1 MTTVYLSIGSNI
13 EREAHIRAGVD
24 ALERQ
29 FGNITLSSVYESD
42 AVGFD
47 GQPFLNLIAAFE
59 TNLPATQVD
68 LILDGIEKENGRT
81 SEQKKFNP
89 RTLDLDLVLYGNFIS
104 QDPDLEIPRGE
115 ITRYAFVLEPLAEIA
130 GSLQHPILNKTYNQ
144 LWQGFDKST
153 VVQKRIDFT
162 WG

>member
-24 ALERQ
+24 ALKGL

-68 LILDGIEKENGRT
+68 IILDGIEKENGRT

-89 RTLDLDLVLYGNFIS
+89 RTLDLDLVLYGDFIS

>member
-24 ALERQ
+24 ALKGQ

-68 LILDGIEKENGRT
+68 IILDGIEKENGRT

-89 RTLDLDLVLYGNFIS
+89 RTLDLDLVLYGDFIS

>member
-13 EREAHIRAGVD
+13 EREKHIRAGVH
-24 ALERQ
+24 ALKKQ
-29 FGNITLSSVYESD
+29 FGHIVLSSVYESD

-59 TNLPATQVD
+59 TDLTPTQVD
-68 LILDGIEKENGRT
+68 TILDYIEKENGRT

-89 RTLDLDLVLYGNFIS
+89 RTLDLDLVLYGDYIS
-104 QDPDLEIPRGE
+104 QDPGLEIPRGE

-130 GSLQHPILNKTYNQ
+130 GNLEHPFLHLPYKQ
-144 LWQGFDKST
+144 LWRDFDKSNT
-153 VVQKRIDFT
+153 VQKCIPFSWD
-162 WG
+162 